1 LAGYV
6 QESPPPAPPILP
18 ASRAPRRPR
27 PPQQRSVGCGPSA
40 NRKRLPALRPD
51 GHWMKELCFTIG
63 STLRVQV
70 RDSEL
75 EVSVATAS

>member
-1 LAGYV
+1 MAAADAADLAR
-6 QESPPPAPPILP
+6 
-18 ASRAPRRPR
+18 ASRAPRHPR
-27 PPQQRSVGCGPSA
+27 PPQQRCIGCCCSA